1 MIEIRKANIGDIED
15 IVNINIKVWKTAYKG
30 IIDNSFLEERE
41 KNRIDRIEK
50 MKSEFEKIDYFYCV
64 AVYKNKI
71 VGIAKYGRLYEKE
84 IYKLNNTGEIYA
96 LYILDEYQN
105 KGAGKRLVYYA
116 LNELINLKH
125 YKKVLIWCLND
136 NNSINFYLK
145 IGGKPV
151 LEKNKKIGNQ
161 ILKETGFIFS
171 GLENYI
177 RK

>member
-15 IVNINIKVWKTAYKG
+15 IVKVHIDIWKTAYKG

-50 MKSEFEKIDYFYCV
+50 MKNEFDKIDYFQCV

-71 VGIAKYGRLYEKE
+71 IGFAKYGGLYEKE
-84 IYKLNNTGEIYA
+84 IYKLNNTGEVYA
-96 LYILDEYQN
+96 LYVLDEYQN
-105 KGAGKRLVYYA
+105 KGAGKRLV
-116 LNELINLKH
+116 
-125 YKKVLIWCLND
+125 WCLND
-136 NNSINFYLK
+136 NSINFYLK

-161 ILKETGFIFS
+161 NIKRNWFYIF

-177 RK
+177 IK